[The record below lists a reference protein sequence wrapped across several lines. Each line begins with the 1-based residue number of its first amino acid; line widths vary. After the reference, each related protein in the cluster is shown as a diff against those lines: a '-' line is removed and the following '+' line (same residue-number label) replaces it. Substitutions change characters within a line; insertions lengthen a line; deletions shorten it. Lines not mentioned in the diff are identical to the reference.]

1 MTRKDLLSIIR
12 AIEKRGSLSV
22 SEKVRGWLHEIFRYA
37 CVTEGSENNPA
48 ADLDIVSLPYRRNNR
63 YPSLKAEELPE
74 LLAKL
79 SNYRGYRQT
88 ILGLKLILLTGVRLG
103 DLRFSEAWQFD
114 LKNKFWNISA
124 LDIKQLQQVYIKYD
138 NQVPD
143 YIVPLSRQ
151 ALDIVNELLSYHMK
165 GQRYLLSHRTDPLK
179 AISEN
184 TLNQALK
191 NIGFKRRL
199 CPYGMR
205 RHTISTILNEM
216 SYNRDFVEA

>member
-1 MTRKDLLSIIR
+1 M
-12 AIEKRGSLSV
+12 
-22 SEKVRGWLHEIFRYA
+22 
-37 CVTEGSENNPA
+37 
-48 ADLDIVSLPYRRNNR
+48 DIVSLPYRRNNR

-88 ILGLKLILLTGVRLG
+88 IVGLKLILLTGVRLG